1 MDTAKLAEK
10 ERRDRA
16 KLKMVIDFAYSRACR
31 QQTILR
37 YFGESDPAR
46 CGNCDICNDTA
57 GPERAPT
64 EAEALI
70 VRKAL
75 SGVARMSRRTAEGW
89 QAQFGRGRVVQ
100 TLVGSRSREIIDA
113 RLDQLSTYGLLKAEG
128 VAYLNQIMRELQDRG
143 MLISTGGQYPTI
155 TLTTRGEEIMK
166 GATDYVLRWPQRT
179 MSIAKTASRKAKTK
193 STGAADLLP
202 VDAVLFDRLKQL
214 RWAMARERGNLPAY
228 TIFSDETLRAFARL
242 KPHSVEAG
250 RKIRGVGDL
259 KAERYLPRF
268 IEVIQRAEQS

>member
-1 MDTAKLAEK
+1 LDKAKLAEK

-31 QQTILR
+31 QQTILS
-37 YFGESDPAR
+37 YFGETDPPR

-57 GPERAPT
+57 GPARGPT

-113 RLDQLSTYGLLKAEG
+113 RLDQLSTYGLLKTEG
-128 VAYLNQIMRELQDRG
+128 VAYLNEIMREFQDSG
-143 MLISTGGQYPTI
+143 MVTSTGGQYPTI
-155 TLTTRGEEIMK
+155 TLTPRGEEIMK
-166 GATDYVLRWPQRT
+166 GATDYVLRWPQRST
-179 MSIAKTASRKAKTK
+179 SASKSTSRKTKAK
-193 STGAADLLP
+193 SAHAAELLP

-214 RWAMARERGNLPAY
+214 RLTMARERGNLPAY

-268 IEVIQRAEQS
+268 IEAIQNAEQF